1 MALKIRLRQQGRKNH
16 HTYRLVVM
24 DSRNPRDGKYVESLG
39 WYDPALPNEK
49 NAEIKNDRIEYWLG
63 VGAQLTENAK
73 NFVGSKSPDVLKNLY
88 NKRLK
93 AKKKK

>member
-16 HTYRLVVM
+16 RTFRLVVM
-24 DSRNPRDGKYVESLG
+24 DARNPRDGKYVESLG

-49 NAEIKNDRIEYWLG
+49 NAEINSDRVEYWLG

-73 NFVGSKSPDVLKNLY
+73 VFVGNKSPEVLKKMHA
-88 NKRLK
+88 KRVE